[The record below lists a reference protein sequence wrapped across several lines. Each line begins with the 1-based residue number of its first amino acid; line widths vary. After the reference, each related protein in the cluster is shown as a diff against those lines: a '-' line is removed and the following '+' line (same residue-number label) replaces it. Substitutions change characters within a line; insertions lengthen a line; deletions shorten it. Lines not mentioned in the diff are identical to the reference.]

1 MNTNKSMS
9 EFPLC
14 VKEKDE
20 NEIDLDILNR
30 EFSLHRDI
38 LNTMIKEAF
47 KMFDEDGSGE
57 IDSREFRKMIS
68 SLGINMS
75 DHEINEMIKKIDKNI
90 SSLNIQKHVKKMS
103 IRIN

>member
-14 VKEKDE
+14 VKEKEE

-30 EFSLHRDI
+30 EFNLHRDI

-57 IDSREFRKMIS
+57 IDS
-68 SLGINMS
+68 
-75 DHEINEMIKKIDKNI
+75 
-90 SSLNIQKHVKKMS
+90 S
-103 IRIN
+103 IFYY